1 MAAAAPGLSV
11 VDTSVVEVLVSS
23 SPPELGVE
31 AGGVT
36 PALEDSVDDGLGAL
50 VVLGAAEDEA
60 AAEAARQKPSAAGRT
75 SSTQSVSEECI
86 RHNNRGKLT
95 DSNVVATGLDHAGVA
110 SSVDGLV
117 VGLDTPAHGV
127 LQVAVGGLLGRIVE
141 AVQRA
146 LGEVVRLLLG
156 AGKAGQG
163 HSGGKDNG

>member
-1 MAAAAPGLSV
+1 MATPPMYPVAAAAQGLSV

-36 PALEDSVDDGLGAL
+36 PALEDSVEDGLGAL

-75 SSTQSVSEECI
+75 SSIQVLVQSASDTTT
-86 RHNNRGKLT
+86 RGERT
-95 DSNVVATGLDHAGVA
+95 DGNLVATSLDHTGVA
-110 SSVDGLV
+110 RVVDGLV

-127 LQVAVGGLLGRIVE
+127 L
-141 AVQRA
+141 
-146 LGEVVRLLLG
+146 
-156 AGKAGQG
+156 
-163 HSGGKDNG
+163 